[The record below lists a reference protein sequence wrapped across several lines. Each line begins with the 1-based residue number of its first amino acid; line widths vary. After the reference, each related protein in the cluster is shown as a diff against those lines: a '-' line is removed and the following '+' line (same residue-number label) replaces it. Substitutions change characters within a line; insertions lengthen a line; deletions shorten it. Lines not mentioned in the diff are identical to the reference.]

1 MKLRQYLV
9 VLIFFFA
16 SIAVTFHSFYGDFG
30 DENEMAGTLNTPQK
44 NDEEESYFKMVDYYI
59 LKSSIPFIKLESTEL
74 TFSKQNTV
82 VIAFNPQ
89 GIIHRYNN
97 KNTEIDPLLFKAKN
111 AKVLMSNKEL
121 TLNDNVQIDLNT
133 SSISADSMS
142 IVNNGDEVRA
152 HSRVKTKSID
162 PKTSDEVMISSGQV
176 VFLPNQ
182 ELFDYKTNVVGSIM
196 RKRKYE
202 DSVAFT
208 TDNLML
214 SALLS
219 TVEMTGNVTFKKG
232 NLEASSNRGSIFLEN
247 YNKKLKYYSLSDDV
261 KLRESLI
268 LGEKPVM
275 RKAFAEKLEG
285 MISDKKI
292 VLTGL
297 PKVFQGNDVIKG
309 NRITIR
315 ENIETVEV
323 DDAITNIT
331 LEREGKESRN

>member
-1 MKLRQYLV
+1 MKFRQYSV
-9 VLIFFFA
+9 IFIFCLLTMGI
-16 SIAVTFHSFYGDFG
+16 SVYSFIGNFNDSSG
-30 DENEMAGTLNTPQK
+30 IRGSQNLPQK
-44 NDEEESYFKMVDYYI
+44 SDEEESFFKVVDYYI
-59 LKSSIPFIKLESTEL
+59 LKAGDPFLKLESSEL
-74 TFSKQNTV
+74 AFSKQNTV
-82 VIAFNPQ
+82 VIAFSPQ
-89 GIIHRYNN
+89 GVVHRYN
-97 KNTEIDPLLFKAKN
+97 KNRIEIDPLYFKSKN
-111 AKVLMSNKEL
+111 AKVLIQNKEL
-121 TLNDNVQIDLNT
+121 NLKDNVEVELNT
-133 SSISADSMS
+133 SNISSDSMT
-142 IVNNGDEVRA
+142 IIDNGNEIRA
-152 HSRVKTKSID
+152 QGRVKTKSID
-162 PKTSDEVMISSGQV
+162 PKSSDEVMIESEKV
-176 VFLPNQ
+176 VFFPNQ
-182 ELFDYKTNVVGSIM
+182 ELFDYKANVVGSVM

-202 DSVAFT
+202 DSIAFT

-268 LGEKPVM
+268 LGEKPVV

-285 MISDKKI
+285 MASEKKI
-292 VLTGL
+292 ILTGL

-331 LEREGKESRN
+331 LEREEKESRN